1 MVNIETTYAGL
12 RLKNPFIVSSSGLT
26 NSLKN
31 IEEIEKAGAG
41 AIVLKS
47 LFEEQIR
54 KEAGQLSDFSS
65 HHTEA
70 YDYINTYVEE
80 NSINDYLNLIRQ
92 AKMVVSIPVIASINC
107 MKNKDWVAFAKQIE
121 AAGADALEL
130 NIYTMATD
138 KTTEGSKYEEM
149 YFEVVAA
156 VQKVVK
162 IPVIVKLGYYFTN
175 LVYIINRLS
184 AMNVAGV
191 VLFNR
196 FFSPDI
202 DINDFSIKP
211 TNIFTN
217 SQDFRD
223 SLRWIAI
230 ASSKVKQID
239 FSAST
244 GIHDAETAIKM
255 LLVGTQTIQVCS
267 ILYKKG
273 IPYLTEMIKGVEQW
287 MVSKNYSAVS
297 DFRGK
302 MAYFNIEDPALF
314 ERSQFMK
321 YFSSFEY

>member
-1 MVNIETTYAGL
+1 MVNLETTYAGL
-12 RLKNPFIVSSSGLT
+12 KLKNPFIVSSSGLT
-26 NSLKN
+26 NTLNN

-54 KEAGQLSDFSS
+54 YEAGQLNDFSGS
-65 HHTEA
+65 HTEA
-70 YDYINTYVEE
+70 YDYINTYVED
-80 NSINDYLNLIRQ
+80 NSLDNYLNLIRQ
-92 AKMVVSIPVIASINC
+92 AKMVCNIPILASINC
-107 MKNKDWVAFAKQIE
+107 IKNKDWVAFAKQIE
-121 AAGADALEL
+121 EAGADALEL
-130 NIYTMATD
+130 NIYTMAID
-138 KTTEGSKYEEM
+138 KTTEGYKYEEM
-149 YFEVVAA
+149 YFEVVEA
-156 VQKVVK
+156 VQEVIK

-196 FFSPDI
+196 FFSPNI

-211 TNIFTN
+211 ANIFT
-217 SQDFRD
+217 SPQDFTTT
-223 SLRWIAI
+223 LRWIAI

-255 LLVGTQTIQVCS
+255 LLVGAQTIQICS
-267 ILYKKG
+267 VLYKKG
-273 IPYLTEMIKGVEQW
+273 IPYLTDIIKGVEQW
-287 MVSKNYSAVS
+287 MVSKNYHAIS

-302 MAYFNIEDPALF
+302 MAYLNIDDPAMF
-314 ERSQFMK
+314 ERYQFIK
-321 YFSSFEY
+321 YFSSYE